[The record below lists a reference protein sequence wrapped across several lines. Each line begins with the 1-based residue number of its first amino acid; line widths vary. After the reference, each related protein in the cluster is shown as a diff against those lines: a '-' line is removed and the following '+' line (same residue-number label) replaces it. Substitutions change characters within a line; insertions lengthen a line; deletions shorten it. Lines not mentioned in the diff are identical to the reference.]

1 MPYFMESG
9 LSEKEA
15 PSLENQEQKEL
26 IKGLVSLI
34 GHGIISSLQVN
45 EETLVI
51 NNYTSGL
58 VCYNA

>member
-1 MPYFMESG
+1 MESG

-15 PSLENQEQKEL
+15 PSLENQKQKEL

-45 EETLVI
+45 EEILEI